1 MHRGNAQG
9 LACLGS
15 KKSEEAPRSRYVGAM
30 EVDFETCE
38 WRWCSSGEGADS
50 RACGGRGDDT
60 NDSIAST
67 VAFSGDSHED
77 GGDDLVRFNNFVQ
90 QWMECS
96 VLMPSS
102 QCLGLAT
109 PAAWTVWASGE
120 SSSPEEEEEP
130 SAPFLA
136 AALRR
141 IQLLDD
147 AVTRVVSPSK
157 TAVAVRSRPHLPL
170 AAAQAGQNINN
181 QQQQLLWKKL
191 LFEGRGLQWFRD
203 AMGGTEAVQRM
214 FANAYLNIQSISKPS
229 EVSEAAAK
237 KGSPPWALV
246 QVAESDACICCLSLM
261 RVPFAGFKRHSRNG
275 VVFCFFGSRV
285 FVSCMDEE
293 CRGILRRRSKAFFC
307 LVWHCCSMRRCF
319 CDACAK
325 AGKN

>member
-1 MHRGNAQG
+1 
-9 LACLGS
+9 
-15 KKSEEAPRSRYVGAM
+15 M

-38 WRWCSSGEGADS
+38 WRWCSSGDGSDS
-50 RACGGRGDDT
+50 RGGGRGDDT
-60 NDSIAST
+60 NDSTAST
-67 VAFSGDSHED
+67 VAFLGDSDED
-77 GGDDLVRFNNFVQ
+77 GDGELTRFNNFVQ

-102 QCLGLAT
+102 SCLGLAT
-109 PAAWTVWASGE
+109 PAAWTVSASAD
-120 SSSPEEEEEP
+120 PLAEEGDP
-130 SAPFLA
+130 SAPLA

-141 IQLLDD
+141 MKLLDD
-147 AVTRVVSPSK
+147 TVAQVVSPSK
-157 TAVAVRSRPHLPL
+157 TAAAAVRRPHPSSLL
-170 AAAQAGQNINN
+170 SLTAAAGGNGSN
-181 QQQQLLWKKL
+181 QQQQLLWKRL

-229 EVSEAAAK
+229 EVRMFSAFRIILHGVMSVSAQVAEAAAK

-293 CRGILRRRSKAFFC
+293 CRETLRRRSKAFFC
-307 LVWHCCSMRRCF
+307 LVRLALCCC
-319 CDACAK
+319 CA
-325 AGKN
+325 A